1 MPFSADGF
9 IASWE
14 EVVVA
19 AALLES
25 SDSVALRIELGVVKA
40 VDAVAVVVAAAAS
53 ESVAGAGAGLV
64 KLWVIDGWTVG
75 AAVMSGVAV
84 ASGAFCTACGSGI
97 GLLLMGSLLVQK
109 INRGSQNVPIL
120 YGLAALVKLWKSLCH
135 SCHLMEQLAQYCF
148 VVAKAQASA
157 SLRNVASF
165 ASLFSATI
173 WRDEID
179 RFWASLRL
187 TG

>member
-9 IASWE
+9 ISSWE
-14 EVVVA
+14 EEVVA

-25 SDSVALRIELGVVKA
+25 SGSVVLRLELGVVKA

-75 AAVMSGVAV
+75 AAVISGVAV
-84 ASGAFCTACGSGI
+84 ALGAFGTACGSGI
-97 GLLLMGSLLVQK
+97 GLLLIGYL
-109 INRGSQNVPIL
+109 G
-120 YGLAALVKLWKSLCH
+120 AE
-135 SCHLMEQLAQYCF
+135 LMEQLAQSCF